1 MDTNLSL
8 DKEIAILE
16 LESKIEG
23 HQLKRKQIQIE
34 KMRIQRRITD
44 LDEAIVG
51 VDASIAEAQQQLET
65 EKSKE

>member
-8 DKEIAILE
+8 DKEITLLE

-51 VDASIAEAQQQLET
+51 VDASIATAQAELDAVKTSE
-65 EKSKE
+65 

>member
-23 HQLKRKQIQIE
+23 HQLKRKQIVIE
-34 KMRIQRRITD
+34 KMRITRRIAD
-44 LDEAIVG
+44 LEEAIVG
-51 VDASIAEAQQQLET
+51 VDASIAEAQQQLAD
-65 EKSKE
+65 EKAKE